1 MGKRILLDHPS
12 PILIG
17 VAGGLAMA
25 AAMGFGRFVYTPI
38 LPGMMAGVPLSPADA
53 GLIAG
58 ANFAGYLL
66 GAILAAHGWAAN
78 RERGVALG
86 GLLATGILLLAMAV
100 TDAITAFLIIRFL
113 AGIASAFA
121 MLFTSSIV
129 LAHAARDEKVQIFH
143 FGGVGFGIALS
154 STLVLAINVMLGN
167 SGQSWR
173 LEWIGSALAV
183 AIMLVITRRYLPRC
197 GPSGTAGAEPILRW
211 RMPLVLVMASY
222 GLFGFGYVITAT
234 FLLTMARQSQ
244 TGSAIEFLAW
254 FVTGTTA
261 AISLVAWRPFL
272 RRFGPVAAYGACTGL
287 EAAGILASVLLPPVA
302 GVLTGGVF
310 LGLTFMAITAYG
322 LQIGRMLAPRSPRR
336 AMALMTAA
344 FGTGQIVGPLVA
356 GWVAE
361 RTGDFTIPTLMAVA
375 ILSLSTVLVLPLLRE
390 GL

>member
-1 MGKRILLDHPS
+1 PPLAPSLEPAWRGREDRSSATGQTMRICGLLRRHGGAIS
-12 PILIG
+12 PRMASRFSPDKASPFLIG
-17 VAGGLAMA
+17 LAGGLAMA

-154 STLVLAINVMLGN
+154 STLV
-167 SGQSWR
+167 
-173 LEWIGSALAV
+173 
-183 AIMLVITRRYLPRC
+183 
-197 GPSGTAGAEPILRW
+197 
-211 RMPLVLVMASY
+211 
-222 GLFGFGYVITAT
+222 
-234 FLLTMARQSQ
+234 
-244 TGSAIEFLAW
+244 
-254 FVTGTTA
+254 
-261 AISLVAWRPFL
+261 
-272 RRFGPVAAYGACTGL
+272 
-287 EAAGILASVLLPPVA
+287 
-302 GVLTGGVF
+302 
-310 LGLTFMAITAYG
+310 
-322 LQIGRMLAPRSPRR
+322 
-336 AMALMTAA
+336 
-344 FGTGQIVGPLVA
+344 
-356 GWVAE
+356 
-361 RTGDFTIPTLMAVA
+361 
-375 ILSLSTVLVLPLLRE
+375 
-390 GL
+390 